1 MFTVKTRVFV
11 CRLEHRRSHQNSRK
25 HFSTVFGDGQLVY
38 DAQRVC
44 TVSSM
49 EIFRTCVDMTLSSLL
64 WAAVLM
70 QGLDQMDP
78 EIHSNSA
85 ILWFWFCEVEM
96 NVPNWRHGDLWR
108 PSCICNGMLL
118 YTVLPYHLS
127 TVHFCGCF
135 ISIPDIMLQLQPQ
148 SPQETMLKNV
158 L

>member
-1 MFTVKTRVFV
+1 MQRGWSQVFLSDV
-11 CRLEHRRSHQNSRK
+11 QCKDKSLCVQTGTQEVPSEHQE
-25 HFSTVFGDGQLVY
+25 TLQYCIGDGQLVY

-85 ILWFWFCEVEM
+85 IL
-96 NVPNWRHGDLWR
+96 
-108 PSCICNGMLL
+108 
-118 YTVLPYHLS
+118 
-127 TVHFCGCF
+127 
-135 ISIPDIMLQLQPQ
+135 
-148 SPQETMLKNV
+148 
-158 L
+158 